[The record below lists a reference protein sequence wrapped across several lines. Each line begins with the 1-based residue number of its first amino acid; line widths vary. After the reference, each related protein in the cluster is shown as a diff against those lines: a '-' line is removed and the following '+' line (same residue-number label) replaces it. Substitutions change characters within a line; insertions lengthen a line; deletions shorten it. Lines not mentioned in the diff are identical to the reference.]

1 MDVEIIGFIAAILT
15 TSAFVPQVLKVWKSK
30 STMGVSVSMY
40 LVMLLGVFLWGVYG
54 YIIESMSIMI
64 ANTVTGFLQLMILVL
79 IFNKQKQRLNFNQ
92 IRNQILWVL
101 IFF

>member
-30 STMGVSVSMY
+30 STKGVSVSMY

-54 YIIESMSIMI
+54 YIIESRSIMI

-79 IFNKQKQRLNFNQ
+79 IFKNKNKD
-92 IRNQILWVL
+92 
-101 IFF
+101 

>member
-54 YIIESMSIMI
+54 YIIESRSIMI

-79 IFNKQKQRLNFNQ
+79 IFKNKNKD
-92 IRNQILWVL
+92 
-101 IFF
+101 

>member
-64 ANTVTGFLQLMILVL
+64 ANTITGFLQLMILVL
-79 IFNKQKQRLNFNQ
+79 IFKNKNKNKD
-92 IRNQILWVL
+92 
-101 IFF
+101 

>member
-30 STMGVSVSMY
+30 STLGVSVSMY

-54 YIIESMSIMI
+54 YIIESRSIMI

-79 IFNKQKQRLNFNQ
+79 IFKNKNKD
-92 IRNQILWVL
+92 
-101 IFF
+101 

>member
-15 TSAFVPQVLKVWKSK
+15 TSAFVPQALKVWKSK

-54 YIIESMSIMI
+54 YIIESRSIMI

-79 IFNKQKQRLNFNQ
+79 IFKNKNKD
-92 IRNQILWVL
+92 
-101 IFF
+101 

>member
-1 MDVEIIGFIAAILT
+1 MDVEIIGFIAALLT

-30 STMGVSVSMY
+30 STKGVSVSMY

-54 YIIESMSIMI
+54 YIIESRSIMI

-79 IFNKQKQRLNFNQ
+79 IFKNKNKD
-92 IRNQILWVL
+92 
-101 IFF
+101 

>member
-1 MDVEIIGFIAAILT
+1 MDVEIIGFIAALLT

-30 STMGVSVSMY
+30 STLGVSVSMY

-54 YIIESMSIMI
+54 YIIESRSIMI

-79 IFNKQKQRLNFNQ
+79 IFKNKNKD
-92 IRNQILWVL
+92 
-101 IFF
+101 

>member
-54 YIIESMSIMI
+54 YIIESRSIMI

-79 IFNKQKQRLNFNQ
+79 IFKNKD
-92 IRNQILWVL
+92 
-101 IFF
+101 

>member
-30 STMGVSVSMY
+30 STMGISVSMY
-40 LVMLLGVFLWGVYG
+40 LVMLLGVFLCGVYG

-79 IFNKQKQRLNFNQ
+79 IFKNKNKD
-92 IRNQILWVL
+92 
-101 IFF
+101 

>member
-1 MDVEIIGFIAAILT
+1 MDVEIIGFIAALLT

-54 YIIESMSIMI
+54 YIIESRSIMI

-79 IFNKQKQRLNFNQ
+79 IFKNKNKD
-92 IRNQILWVL
+92 
-101 IFF
+101 